1 MAKLT
6 RSMIESRFNISG
18 KKGKEGTTFI
28 ATGRS
33 GARYA
38 IKMFGVNKAP
48 AMISKEAAFQKRAAD
63 YGVSPRVLAVNLS
76 QKYIIMERMRE
87 TIVDVMKRLYP
98 DPAPSRP
105 LSKAY
110 QQRIIEI
117 CERLDEAGVVQN
129 DGNPLNLMVDD
140 AGVLFVIDFGF
151 AKEINRKVLKK
162 RGSEPN
168 INLTLWHFQSQ
179 LKHYR
184 IQAPL
189 CTRRVDAYMKAFK
202 AGKK

>member
-1 MAKLT
+1 
-6 RSMIESRFNISG
+6 MIESRFNISG